1 LPSLVSVGWI
11 VATGW
16 LSFLEAGG
24 QEIGWDRMEEGAD
37 VILQFS
43 RPYLTDEAWSEL
55 ARTGSSSRDSGPAG
69 NYQWRKP
76 TAKSSTSRR
85 RSR

>member
-1 LPSLVSVGWI
+1 MREPEDPETLPALVSVGWI

-37 VILQFS
+37 VILQFF
-43 RPYLTDEAWSEL
+43 RPNLTDEAWSEL
-55 ARTGSSSRDSGPAG
+55 AETCTSSRDRSS
-69 NYQWRKP
+69 P
-76 TAKSSTSRR
+76 TPR